1 MKLTLEGLKDRQ
13 SWEKAGI
20 TLPSYDAAAVA
31 EATRR
36 DPVWVHMGIGNIFR
50 IFIGG
55 IADQLLEEGLMDR
68 GSHALK
74 HLTMMWWIRFTI
86 RLTIWL

>member
-1 MKLTLEGLKDRQ
+1 MVWIYNTIKKRYDRQKEEGEEAMKLTLEGLKDRQ

-50 IFIGG
+50 IFI
-55 IADQLLEEGLMDR
+55 R
-68 GSHALK
+68 
-74 HLTMMWWIRFTI
+74 
-86 RLTIWL
+86 